1 MHIYKFTHIESGRCY
16 IGQTIQDPYRRRL
29 EHISEVNKKTS
40 GGKTW
45 RIIDGKRTWI
55 DKEASV

>member
-1 MHIYKFTHIESGRCY
+1 MHSEIM
-16 IGQTIQDPYRRRL
+16 
-29 EHISEVNKKTS
+29 SEVNKKTS

-45 RIIDGKRTWI
+45 RIIDGKRTWL

>member
-1 MHIYKFTHIESGRCY
+1 MHIYKFTHIE
-16 IGQTIQDPYRRRL
+16 TML
-29 EHISEVNKKTS
+29 EVNKKTS

-55 DKEASV
+55 NKEASV